1 MPAGGAVKRDEKIT
15 FYCSTDAL
23 LRLERAKVG
32 LLEKG
37 VRADRGT
44 IVRAALEHV
53 LSTDGLLCELL
64 GEASS

>member
-1 MPAGGAVKRDEKIT
+1 MSGGSVVRRDEKVT

-32 LLEKG
+32 LREKG
-37 VRADRGT
+37 VKADRGA

-53 LSTDGLLCELL
+53 LSDDELL
-64 GEASS
+64 RSLIQEAV